1 MNTPLE
7 TARKHLEDGLRRCI
21 RDKVL
26 ILNGGRSGNV
36 VNILHEAV
44 YDAYHVL
51 LKGSTLEAEV
61 ELCGEHQGKI
71 SLPYAEAGAKN
82 VDLALKLRGTETFLD
97 AIFVKAP
104 MNNYSQ
110 NRKNYEESMAG
121 TFVKCR
127 QAHNHLRMVFF
138 DFLPEKDLYF
148 LKDGERKS
156 KNSPDLK
163 AATLPVMDECHPQ
176 FYAHARYSYHPDL
189 ENALNKKN
197 FVHVWKRLEAA
208 KEKPLSAVNV
218 EGILKVLVD
227 LVQDLSLAVADAKAS
242 NPGKVS
248 MLNKGLDIFE
258 ARVTYGSTDKELNK
272 GLGLIFAA
280 LGGYGLRQRVYL
292 NNECM
297 KRWSQLKPVERDAHQ
312 LLLNQ
317 ELTQF

>member
-1 MNTPLE
+1 MTTPLE
-7 TARKHLEDGLRRCI
+7 SAKKYLEQGLRQCI
-21 RDKVL
+21 RDKV
-26 ILNGGRSGNV
+26 IIPNGGRSGKV
-36 VNILHEAV
+36 VNILHKAV
-44 YDAYHVL
+44 FDAYEVL
-51 LKGSTLEAEV
+51 LTGSTLQAEV

-71 SLPYAEAGAKN
+71 ALPYAEAGAKN
-82 VDLALKLRGTETFLD
+82 VDLALKLRGSETFLD

-104 MNNYSQ
+104 MNNYGQ

-127 QAHNHLRMVFF
+127 QAHSHLRMVFF
-138 DFLPEKDLYF
+138 DFLPAKDLYF
-148 LKDGERKS
+148 LKDGERKG
-156 KNSPDLK
+156 KKIPDLK

-189 ENALNKKN
+189 ENALNKNN
-197 FVHVWKRLEAA
+197 FVHVWRRLENA
-208 KEKPLSAVNV
+208 KEAPLTSVNV
-218 EGILKVLVD
+218 DDVLNVLVA
-227 LVQDLSLAVADAKAS
+227 LVQDLALALEDAKTAT
-242 NPGKVS
+242 PAKVS
-248 MLNKGLDIFE
+248 MLHKGLELFE
-258 ARVTYGSTDKELNK
+258 TRVDYGSTDKELNK

-297 KRWSQLKPVERDAHQ
+297 KRWSQLKPTERDAHQ